1 MRDSAVFRLGLGLLA
16 VVALLG
22 APTPAKGPEP
32 DAEQARQLV
41 EQLYTPKGVLPIKD
55 MIVELEDNETAE
67 DAPANLVNRAKTKI
81 FYKFPSKLRVDQV
94 HNAPNNSLD
103 GRMTVI
109 IRDGTYMWVYA
120 MGQYAAKKTSD
131 SGQATLALPF
141 DIQKYRKDAE
151 REYHY
156 LGKETMDNI
165 PVHRVQVLNPA
176 VPGWCAVVWI
186 DPERRVP
193 LQLEAAIPHEKD
205 AGKFKSKRVLYKDI
219 RKLEDGRWFP
229 FQIQIFDGE
238 ILRQVKLYKGVKV
251 NVGLDE
257 TLFQPMKEFYKQ

>member
-1 MRDSAVFRLGLGLLA
+1 MKSWWTGLLLA
-16 VVALLG
+16 GALLV
-22 APTPAKGPEP
+22 APSLGKGPEP
-32 DAEQARQLV
+32 EAEQARMLV

-55 MIVELEDNETAE
+55 LIVELEDNETAE

-81 FYKFPSKLRVDQV
+81 FFKFPSKIRVDQI

-141 DIQKYRKDAE
+141 DIQRYRKDAE

-156 LGKETMDNI
+156 LGKETMDSI

-193 LQLEAAIPHEKD
+193 LQLEAAIPQDGKE

-219 RKLEDGRWFP
+219 RKLDDGRWFP

-257 TLFQPMKEFYKQ
+257 QLFQPMKEFYKQ